1 MLVSN
6 ERQIYSEEPRGVN
19 SISHQKYLELCADER
34 IRFGS
39 CNTVTA
45 ALADNFTAEIMD
57 GQEKMEQKIF
67 MWRDHL
73 ILSSILVLFLL

>member
-1 MLVSN
+1 MGDSDEHRRKRACIEMSV
-6 ERQIYSEEPRGVN
+6 RYTGEEPRGVN

-45 ALADNFTAEIMD
+45 ALADNFTARNYGRTGRKWNRKYLCGGI
-57 GQEKMEQKIF
+57 I
-67 MWRDHL
+67 
-73 ILSSILVLFLL
+73 

>member
-45 ALADNFTAEIMD
+45 ALADNFTAEITD
-57 GQEKMEQKIF
+57 RKKMEQKIF